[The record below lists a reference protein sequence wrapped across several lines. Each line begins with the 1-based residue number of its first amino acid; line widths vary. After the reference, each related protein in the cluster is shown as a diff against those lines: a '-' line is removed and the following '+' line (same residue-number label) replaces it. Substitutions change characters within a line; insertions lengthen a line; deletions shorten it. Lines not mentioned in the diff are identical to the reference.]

1 MTALWSLRIV
11 SACLTIPPALRL
23 VPLDRLAHRLGRPRT
38 LKRPSAEQQEAIM
51 RRVDALLGRLPPPW
65 RRTCLTRTA
74 VLYHL
79 LRRSGMP
86 VELCL
91 GVRASNGKVEAHAW
105 MEREGVP
112 YMEGE
117 GMKDYEELA
126 RFGADEAVG
135 AVKAVKN

>member
-1 MTALWSLRIV
+1 
-11 SACLTIPPALRL
+11 
-23 VPLDRLAHRLGRPRT
+23 
-38 LKRPSAEQQEAIM
+38 
-51 RRVDALLGRLPPPW
+51 
-65 RRTCLTRTA
+65 
-74 VLYHL
+74 
-79 LRRSGMP
+79 
-86 VELCL
+86 
-91 GVRASNGKVEAHAW
+91 VEAHAW